1 MNESLKAIIKQTDML
16 LWNSYHA
23 SLDSQYDALNTRLI
37 FPKSA
42 SKSIRVSEQEARFIF
57 SNQLNNS
64 TFLFSVETLT
74 QQGYQQKGKK
84 KTGARTDLTI
94 YSGTGKRILNV
105 EFKAVTIS
113 TRATKKTK
121 FPISK
126 DIQKM
131 LHEENNG
138 LWFHILESVNNSTI
152 KELFGTFKESILECI
167 KESDDAIKN
176 KNIIFHI
183 CVLKHKFSLQRE
195 LKLEINEELEN
206 NLDEFFNVDY
216 SVSRDNLKSFS
227 NDQGWIFFPQ

>member
-23 SLDSQYDALNTRLI
+23 SLNSQYDALNTRLI

-64 TFLFSVETLT
+64 PFLFSVETLT
-74 QQGYQQKGKK
+74 QQGYQQKGKN

-105 EFKAVTIS
+105 EFKAGTIS
-113 TRATKKTK
+113 PRAKTK

-152 KELFGTFKESILECI
+152 KNLFGTFKESILEYI
-167 KESDDAIKN
+167 NESPDAIKN

-216 SVSRDNLKSFS
+216 RVSRDNLKSFS
-227 NDQGWIFFPQ
+227 NDQGWIYFHQ

>member
-23 SLDSQYDALNTRLI
+23 SLNSQYDALNTRLI

-113 TRATKKTK
+113 PLAKNN
-121 FPISK
+121 FQISK

-152 KELFGTFKESILECI
+152 NELFGTFKESILEYI
-167 KESDDAIKN
+167 KKSPDAIKN

-195 LKLEINEELEN
+195 LKLEINEELEK
-206 NLDEFFNVDY
+206 NLDEFFKVDY
-216 SVSRDNLKSFS
+216 RVSRDNLKSFS
-227 NDQGWIFFPQ
+227 NDQGWIFFHQ

>member
-1 MNESLKAIIKQTDML
+1 MNESLKAIIKQTDRL

-74 QQGYQQKGKK
+74 QRGYQQKGKT

-113 TRATKKTK
+113 TRAKTK

-152 KELFGTFKESILECI
+152 NELFGTFKESILEYI
-167 KESDDAIKN
+167 KKSPDAIKN

-195 LKLEINEELEN
+195 LKLEINEELEK

-216 SVSRDNLKSFS
+216 RVSRDNLKSFS
-227 NDQGWIFFPQ
+227 NDQGWIFFHQ

>member
-23 SLDSQYDALNTRLI
+23 SLNSQYDALNTRLI
-37 FPKSA
+37 FPKDA

-74 QQGYQQKGKK
+74 QQGYQQEGRKK
-84 KTGARTDLTI
+84 SGARTDLTI
-94 YSGTGKRILNV
+94 YSETGKRILNV
-105 EFKAVTIS
+105 EFKAVTIT

-138 LWFHILESVNNSTI
+138 LWFHILKSVNNSTI
-152 KELFGTFKESILECI
+152 KELFGTFKELILEYI
-167 KESDDAIKN
+167 KESPDAIKN

-195 LKLEINEELEN
+195 LKLEINGELEN
-206 NLDEFFNVDY
+206 NLNKFFNVDY
-216 SVSRDNLKSFS
+216 NVSRDILKSFS
-227 NDQGWIFFPQ
+227 NDQGWIFFHQ

>member
-74 QQGYQQKGKK
+74 QQGYQQKGKT

-105 EFKAVTIS
+105 EFKAGAIS
-113 TRATKKTK
+113 TRAKTK

-152 KELFGTFKESILECI
+152 NELFGTFKESILEYI
-167 KESDDAIKN
+167 KKSPDAIKN

-195 LKLEINEELEN
+195 LKLEINEELEK

-216 SVSRDNLKSFS
+216 RVSRDNLKSFS
-227 NDQGWIFFPQ
+227 NDQGWIFFHQ

>member
-23 SLDSQYDALNTRLI
+23 SLNSQYDALNTRLI

-42 SKSIRVSEQEARFIF
+42 PKSIRVSEQEARFIF

-74 QQGYQQKGKK
+74 QQGYQQKGNKK
-84 KTGARTDLTI
+84 SGARTDLTI
-94 YSGTGKRILNV
+94 YSETGKRILNV

-138 LWFHILESVNNSTI
+138 LWFHILGSVNNSTI
-152 KELFGTFKESILECI
+152 KELFGTFKESILEYI
-167 KESDDAIKN
+167 KKSPDAIKN

-195 LKLEINEELEN
+195 LKLEINEELEK

-227 NDQGWIFFPQ
+227 NDQGWIFFHQ